1 MNIQYD
7 CSCFERNLVIVF
19 PDEYEYLR
27 KEIEQMLDDYYYEW
41 HDAENIKDPEWKAY
55 VLDSCL
61 EEYMIERLSETYNM
75 WEEWVSKY
83 YGDDPDEMEKEVYWT
98 KNEGR

>member
-1 MNIQYD
+1 MNIYYD

-41 HDAENIKDPEWKAY
+41 HNAENIEDPEERAY

-61 EEYMIERLSETYNM
+61 EEYMVERLSETY
-75 WEEWVSKY
+75 KLFY
-83 YGDDPDEMEKEVYWT
+83 RKEI
-98 KNEGR
+98 